1 MKPAFTLLLAT
12 LLLFSFQTG
21 AQTLNIPDQNF
32 LNALVNTTCADLDG
46 DGAFETDA
54 DINNDGNI
62 QVNEAQSVL
71 GLSVFARQ
79 ISSLEGI
86 QQFTNLRRLDCSANF
101 LAELPVANLTTLTYL
116 ECSLNHLT
124 ELDVHDLI
132 HLQSLLCSINPLEVL
147 DVQNLTELEFLS
159 CAECSISV
167 LEVQNL
173 QKLKELD
180 CFSNQLTALEVQ
192 GLDSLTVLVCSSNQ
206 LPSLNLQGLNRLTA
220 LNCGLNLLDTLD
232 LHGLPNLQLLG
243 CALNN
248 LTSLDVQLLPG
259 LKQLYCAHNELT
271 ELNLYGLAQL
281 ERVECLSNNLTTLD
295 LRSSPHL
302 IYLSCENNQLATL
315 YIKNGED
322 APWITP
328 GFAGNPLLYLCCNEP
343 QIEFM
348 EILLENAEITN
359 CLVNSYCDFIS
370 GGASNALTGSAIVDV
385 ESDGCDSLDSHYPHL
400 TFQIEQDGAG
410 PGIFTTTTSGTY
422 FLPLGSGIY
431 RIVPENPLHFEVSP
445 DTLFLDLSTTPD
457 TILQDFCVTPA
468 GIYHDVETGI
478 VPVTPARPGF
488 ESTYLIYCKNNG
500 TQPQS
505 GHVTLVFSDNLM
517 DFMQATPPPAWQTT
531 DTLRW
536 DFTDL
541 PPFGQITF
549 EVEFLLNT
557 PTQQPPV
564 HIGDELQFR
573 ALAQISETDELP
585 RDNVFELLQT
595 TVGSY
600 DPNDKTCLEGDHIS
614 PEMAGDYLHYLI
626 RFENTGTFAA
636 ENVVVRDS
644 IDTSNFDPA
653 SLRLVESSHDCY
665 VRINGNLVEFI
676 FENIQLPFT
685 EPGKHGFVLF
695 KVKTRPELPLGTVLT
710 NKANIYFDFNQPV
723 VTNVATTTV
732 SETIATYSPIKH
744 PMNLRLRPNPAQ
756 DMLFLQT
763 DQPVERVEISDALGR
778 IVLSTGVQNGQID
791 IAHLP
796 QGVYR
801 VKVFSGNLIAT
812 KQVVKQ

>member
-54 DINNDGNI
+54 DINNDGSI
-62 QVNEAQSVL
+62 QINEAQSVL
-71 GLSVFARQ
+71 GLGVYSRQ

-86 QQFTNLRRLDCSANF
+86 QQFTNLKLLDCSGNF
-101 LAELPVANLTTLTYL
+101 LTELPVTNLTTLTYL

-124 ELDVHDLI
+124 ALDVHNLI
-132 HLQSLLCSINPLEVL
+132 HLKSLLCSLNPLETL
-147 DVQNLTELEFLS
+147 DVQNLTDLEFLS
-159 CAECSISV
+159 CADCSLSV

-173 QKLKELD
+173 QKLKELH
-180 CFSNQLTALEVQ
+180 CFSNQLTALDVQ
-192 GLDSLTVLVCSSNQ
+192 GLDSLTVLECPFNQ
-206 LPSLNLQGLNRLTA
+206 LPSLNLQGLTRLTA
-220 LNCGLNLLDTLD
+220 LNCGRNELDTLD

-259 LKQLYCAHNELT
+259 LKQLYCGSNELT

-281 ERVECLSNNLTTLD
+281 ERVECAGNELTTLD

-302 IYLSCENNQLATL
+302 NYLSCEYNQLATL

-322 APWITP
+322 APWFTP
-328 GFAGNPLLYLCCNEP
+328 GFAGNPLLYICCNEP

-359 CLVNSYCDFIS
+359 CVVNSYCDFVS
-370 GGASNALTGSAIVDV
+370 AGPVHVLTGSATADV
-385 ESDGCDSLDSHYPHL
+385 ESDGCDSLDNYYPHL
-400 TFQIEQDGAG
+400 VFQIGNEAG
-410 PGIFTTTTSGTY
+410 SGIFTTTTSGTY
-422 FLPLGSGIY
+422 FVPLDSGTY
-431 RIVPENPLHFEVSP
+431 RIVPENPLYFAVSP
-445 DTLFLDLSTTPD
+445 DTLVLELSTPPD
-457 TILQDFCVTPA
+457 TILQNFCVTPA

-478 VPVTPARPGF
+478 LPLTPARPGF
-488 ESTYLIYCKNNG
+488 ESTYLIYCNNKG

-505 GHVTLVFSDNLM
+505 GHVTFVFSDILM
-517 DFMQATPPPAWQTT
+517 NFMEATPQPARQTT

-536 DFTDL
+536 GFTDL
-541 PPFGQITF
+541 PPLGQITF
-549 EVEFLLNT
+549 KVKFLLNM

-564 HIGDELQFR
+564 HIGDELLFSAR
-573 ALAQISETDELP
+573 AQIPETDEFL

-600 DPNDKTCLEGDHIS
+600 DPNDKTCLEGNRIS
-614 PEMAGDYLHYLI
+614 PEMTGDYLHYLI

-644 IDTSNFDPA
+644 IDTTSFDPA
-653 SLRLVESSHDCY
+653 SLRLIESSHDCY

-695 KVKTRPELPLGTVLT
+695 KVKTRPALPLGTVLT

-732 SETIATYSPIKH
+732 SETIATYSPTKH
-744 PMNLRLRPNPAQ
+744 PMNLRLQPNPAH

-763 DQPVERVEISDALGR
+763 DQPVERVEIFDALGR
-778 IVLSTGVQNGQID
+778 IVLSSGVQNGQID
-791 IAHLP
+791 IARLP

-801 VKVFSGNLIAT
+801 VKVFSGNLFAM